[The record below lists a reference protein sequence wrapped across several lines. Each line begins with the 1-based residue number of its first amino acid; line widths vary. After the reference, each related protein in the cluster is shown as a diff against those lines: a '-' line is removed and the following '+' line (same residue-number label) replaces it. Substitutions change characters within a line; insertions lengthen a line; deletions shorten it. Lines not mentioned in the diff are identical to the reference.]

1 MQVIE
6 TLAEGLKREI
16 KVVIPA
22 KDMEVR
28 MNERLA
34 EVKDKVRINGFRPGK
49 VPVAHLKK
57 VYGKSIMADLV
68 NEIVRDQPPAILT
81 ERGEKSATQPEVA
94 MTEDKDEAEK
104 ILAAEAD
111 FEFTLSYEVIP
122 AIELKSVKGIKIT
135 REVAEMAKTKSPSR
149 SSRSPKALAATK
161 PRRARPPMATAS
173 LSITSARST
182 A

>member
-1 MQVIE
+1 MLIETNGCLGTAAMNEGRTMQVIE

-49 VPVAHLKK
+49 VPFTHLKK

-81 ERGEKSATQPEVA
+81 ERGEKSATQPEIA

-111 FEFTLSYEVIP
+111 FEFTLSPFGLQVSR
-122 AIELKSVKGIKIT
+122 LSH
-135 REVAEMAKTKSPSR
+135 RFRLSPHVT
-149 SSRSPKALAATK
+149 AVV
-161 PRRARPPMATAS
+161 AS
-173 LSITSARST
+173 LAFGEARQ
-182 A
+182 